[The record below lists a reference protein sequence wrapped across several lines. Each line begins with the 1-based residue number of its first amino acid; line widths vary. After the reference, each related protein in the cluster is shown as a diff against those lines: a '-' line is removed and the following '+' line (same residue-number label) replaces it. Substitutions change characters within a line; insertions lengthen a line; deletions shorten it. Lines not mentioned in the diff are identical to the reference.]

1 MEPGAVVLAADDYG
15 IIDTQVYSRGDI
27 KESLGIKY
35 ESNIKVPFSNYNHI
49 SQKHVYMNGQEV
61 FKFATSV
68 CAKMVK
74 ECLKRND
81 LKAEDI
87 TYLIPHQ
94 ANIRIIEFIAKL
106 LKMDNERI
114 VVNIDEVGNTSAASI
129 PIILG
134 DLYAKN
140 KLKRGDKI
148 LIAAFGG
155 GLTYGISLIEI

>member
-1 MEPGAVVLAADDYG
+1 MEPGAVVLEASDYG
-15 IIDTQVYSRGDI
+15 IIDTQIYSRGDV
-27 KESLGIKY
+27 KESLGVKY
-35 ESNIKVPFSNYNHI
+35 DANINVPFSNFNLVENRHI
-49 SQKHVYMNGQEV
+49 YMNGQEV

-81 LKAEDI
+81 LKPEDI

-94 ANIRIIEFIAKL
+94 ANIRIIEFIGKL
-106 LKMDNERI
+106 LKMDSERI
-114 VVNIDEVGNTSAASI
+114 IVNIDEVGNTSAASI

-148 LIAAFGG
+148 LVASFGG